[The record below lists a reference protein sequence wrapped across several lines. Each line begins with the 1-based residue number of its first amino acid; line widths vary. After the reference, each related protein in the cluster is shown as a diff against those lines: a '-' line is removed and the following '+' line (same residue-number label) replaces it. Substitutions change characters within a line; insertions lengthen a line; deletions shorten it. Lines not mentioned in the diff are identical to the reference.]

1 MSQVSHVSCP
11 ACKAA
16 VGVTNLDRVLHCA
29 YCNARLLVENPAYQA
44 QYYVASELT
53 AVDARRVLQRFLTR
67 KFLPNGLLRHA
78 RFHEA
83 RLCYVPFYEFR
94 TRRLGTIETSLQK
107 TSRTSLEMDGNGAMT
122 LGTTFTEKK
131 KKVSIRETELVIGD
145 ICRIESATRVKQ
157 FGLDVCGVTDYLKGT
172 PVLHPFENGVPLK
185 DARVYPP
192 TVSADAMAAQLTEGG
207 GYSASVT
214 DNTRFVESRI
224 QIVYYPLWRMTYRFR
239 GRVYTAVVDGVLGKL
254 LRVTAPEGDQLRVA
268 TLLAGVAFLGGI
280 GGSIARSLTIDRAL
294 EGASLLV
301 RSQIGVPL
309 LLMLGIFLMA
319 LIGVWFLVWSQ
330 FRWPGEVHLEGDN
343 IHVEKYN
350 GLLRRRIQLP
360 VLTPETLL
368 KILFQKGA

>member
-1 MSQVSHVSCP
+1 MNQVSHISCP
-11 ACKAA
+11 ACRAA
-16 VGVTNLDRVLHCA
+16 VGVTNLDRVLNCA

-53 AVDARRVLQRFLTR
+53 AVDARRVLQKFLTR
-67 KFLPNGLLRHA
+67 RFLPGGLLRHA

-83 RLCYVPFYEFR
+83 RLCYVPFYEYR
-94 TRRLGTIETSLQK
+94 TRRLGTIETSLEK
-107 TSRTSLEMDGNGAMT
+107 TSRTSLEIDGSGAITM
-122 LGTTFTEKK
+122 GTTFSERKK
-131 KKVSIRETELVIGD
+131 KTSIRETELVIGD
-145 ICRIESATRVKQ
+145 ICRIESATRLKQ
-157 FGLDVCGVTDYLKGT
+157 FGLDVCGVADYLRGT
-172 PVLHPFENGVPLK
+172 PVLHPFENGVHLK

-239 GRVYTAVVDGVLGKL
+239 GRLYTAVVDGVLGKL

-268 TLLAGVAFLGGI
+268 TLLVGVTFLGGI
-280 GGSIARSLTIDRAL
+280 GGSIAKSLTVDRAL
-294 EGASLLV
+294 AGASLLF
-301 RSQIGVPL
+301 RSHIGVPL
-309 LLMLGIFLMA
+309 LLVLGIFLVA

-330 FRWPGEVHLEGDN
+330 FRWPGEVRMEGDD

-360 VLTPETLL
+360 LLTPETLL
-368 KILFQKGA
+368 KILFQKGT